1 MQAIFK
7 LRNGPRS
14 IPPKERKV
22 INQYATHLTTGKSS
36 DEHPVYLYVV
46 YCKGYA
52 KIGLTDTPKTRLSA
66 MQGGNPFPLEMI
78 YSILLKRKDAVAVE
92 AAVLL
97 ALSDAHW
104 LGDWFKTS
112 RSHAKYVAS
121 TVAAKVV
128 ADRAVPVDTQPV
140 EPPTKFPGMKR
151 KVRAPDGAVF
161 ASCAEAAAFL
171 GISRQ
176 AMYMRLKNQW
186 NGWRYA

>member
-14 IPPKERKV
+14 IPPKERKL
-22 INQYATHLTTGKSS
+22 INQYATHIGSGKGCA
-36 DEHPVYLYVV
+36 DYPVYLYVI

-52 KIGLTDTPKTRLSA
+52 KIGLTDAPKTRLSA
-66 MQGGNPFPLEMI
+66 MQSGNPFPLEMI
-78 YSILLKRKDAVAVE
+78 YSLLLKKKDAVAVE

-97 ALSDAHW
+97 ALNDAHW
-104 LGDWFKTS
+104 LGDWFKTN
-112 RSHAKYVAS
+112 RSHAKYIAS

-128 ADRAVPVDTQPV
+128 VDRAAPVDTQPI

-186 NGWRYA
+186 NGWHYA